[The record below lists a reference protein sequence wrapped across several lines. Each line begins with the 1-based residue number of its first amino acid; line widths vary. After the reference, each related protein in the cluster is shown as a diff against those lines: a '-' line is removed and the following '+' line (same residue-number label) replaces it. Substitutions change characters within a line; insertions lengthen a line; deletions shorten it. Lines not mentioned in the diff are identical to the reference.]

1 MSELWTSVRVAER
14 LREAA
19 DTLALLPAK
28 HPGRHLTSA
37 WPDIVRSF
45 NDLKYFTDPGRVRL
59 APAAAAIDRMDEV
72 LLDWLPRLPGEEVK
86 LIWGWMAKL
95 PAEMTARRFGISKS
109 TLHRR
114 RVAVFRRLAIL
125 LNVKK

>member
-1 MSELWTSVRVAER
+1 MSEAWTSLRVAER

-19 DTLALLPAK
+19 DTLALLPNPHA
-28 HPGRHLTSA
+28 GRRLTSA

-45 NDLKYFTDPGRVRL
+45 KELRPFTDPAKPRVT
-59 APAAAAIDRMDEV
+59 PAAAAIDRMDEV

-95 PAEMTARRFGISKS
+95 PAEATARRFGISRS

-114 RVAVFRRLAIL
+114 RLAVFHRLAIL
-125 LNVKK
+125 LNAKK